1 MCYYSGEAAFSV
13 AISDICYV
21 GLTQPS
27 LSQKKRSKGVIVERL
42 KVDVPQP
49 HYSDGLLLDLASS

>member
-27 LSQKKRSKGVIVERL
+27 LSQKKK
-42 KVDVPQP
+42 K
-49 HYSDGLLLDLASS
+49 

>member
-27 LSQKKRSKGVIVERL
+27 LSQSKGVIVEDSRL
-42 KVDVPQP
+42 MSLNLIILMAF
-49 HYSDGLLLDLASS
+49 YLTLLLD